1 MRKYLIAALFAGML
15 AVPNLAHAI
24 CTTAL
29 ITTSSTQLAAANF
42 GGQGAGR
49 GPLLQFV
56 GGTSCPAYCDM
67 DVTAAPTA
75 GQGYLIPNGAITL
88 IPATQH
94 SNRTFPEVPS
104 GAIWCIV
111 PSNQG
116 CSSQNVSVCSY

>member
-1 MRKYLIAALFAGML
+1 MRKYLIAALFAAIL

-42 GGQGAGR
+42 AAGGAGR

-67 DVTAAPTA
+67 DVTSATA
-75 GQGYLIPNGAITL
+75 YAGYLIPNSGLVT
-88 IPATQH
+88 IPPTEHAAKT
-94 SNRTFPEVPS
+94 NPIVPS
-104 GAIWCIV
+104 GAIYCIV
-111 PSNQG
+111 PSNMG
-116 CSSQNVSVCSY
+116 CTSQTVSVCSF